1 MSINVAVVIESCSTA
16 MPPTKRR
23 QTVMFNLDGK
33 VVIFTR
39 QTDGKQ
45 GLGSRW
51 ESVADVET
59 LIASLHDNEKITRNV
74 TGVEVTLSD
83 ITKYR
88 ETERIQVLGV
98 KSVTALNKA
107 ELDWNSKALEAIVE
121 WYQKC
126 EDNSPELA
134 GLVIKGTNS
143 TPQQTTQQ
151 PIKIK
156 EGESMTSTL
165 NVSLASV
172 PRAEIGERYV
182 NRKLAGDLMDYE
194 VFDYARASRKNVL
207 IYGPTGPGK
216 TTSIEAWCAVRGIR
230 CVIISG
236 NAALEPSQLFGKFIA
251 TGDPDVP
258 FQWIDGPLTDAARNG
273 NAVIVLDELN
283 FIPMKIIT
291 PTYPMLDARR
301 TLTLLE
307 HKGEVI
313 ELHPDVTIFATMN
326 PNYVG
331 TSPLNAA
338 FRNRFDIQI
347 PWNYD
352 YDVESKLVKSK
363 VLVEMAKHL
372 RTEAE
377 KGMYDT
383 PIATNMLMEFEEIA
397 LNLNYHFAVDNFI
410 AHFSDEEQSS
420 IRLVFQTY
428 EHNLRDDLGL
438 AEDVVLE
445 HAPESAN

>member
-1 MSINVAVVIESCSTA
+1 
-16 MPPTKRR
+16 
-23 QTVMFNLDGK
+23 
-33 VVIFTR
+33 
-39 QTDGKQ
+39 
-45 GLGSRW
+45 
-51 ESVADVET
+51 
-59 LIASLHDNEKITRNV
+59 
-74 TGVEVTLSD
+74 
-83 ITKYR
+83 
-88 ETERIQVLGV
+88 
-98 KSVTALNKA
+98 
-107 ELDWNSKALEAIVE
+107 
-121 WYQKC
+121 
-126 EDNSPELA
+126 
-134 GLVIKGTNS
+134 
-143 TPQQTTQQ
+143 
-151 PIKIK
+151 
-156 EGESMTSTL
+156 MTSTL

-194 VFDYARASRKNVL
+194 VFDYARKSHKNVL